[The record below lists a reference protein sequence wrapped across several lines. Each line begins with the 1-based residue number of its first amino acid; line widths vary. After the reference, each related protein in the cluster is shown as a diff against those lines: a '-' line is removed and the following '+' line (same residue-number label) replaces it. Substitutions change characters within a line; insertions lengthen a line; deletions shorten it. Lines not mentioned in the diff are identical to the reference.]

1 MCIRDSSCTDLEE
14 ELLGD
19 LTSDFSLEG
28 ISTGGSGGGGDALTG
43 VFNAVRNAGTANH
56 GGYFSV
62 QSVSSDEMAITQKG
76 GDWYDGG
83 IWLEMHRHTFTP
95 ANGPVTGTWSQQYG
109 SIAEVNNAISNAGLD
124 ANQMAQAKVVRA
136 YLHWRLMDLYGNIV
150 IADGSGSSNQSSRSA
165 VFNWVEGELS
175 LIHI

>member
-1 MCIRDSSCTDLEE
+1 MKTINKIILGIGLIGITYSCTDLEE

-62 QSVSSDEMAITQKG
+62 QSVSSDEMAITQN
-76 GDWYDGG
+76 
-83 IWLEMHRHTFTP
+83 L
-95 ANGPVTGTWSQQYG
+95 
-109 SIAEVNNAISNAGLD
+109 
-124 ANQMAQAKVVRA
+124 
-136 YLHWRLMDLYGNIV
+136 
-150 IADGSGSSNQSSRSA
+150 
-165 VFNWVEGELS
+165 
-175 LIHI
+175 